1 MNEDQ
6 RDSYFSIIK
15 LFNVHVACIWG
26 KYFDLLLMSYHN
38 KDKLCFQAAY
48 LGALW
53 LSDRM
58 ESFDM
63 VNKVVVDV
71 DMVNKVV
78 VDMVNKVV
86 VDMVNKVVVDMVNK
100 VVVDMVNKVVDGL
113 EVDKVSTGCHTVSM
127 SICLILGSRFYFH
140 HISSIF

>member
-1 MNEDQ
+1 
-6 RDSYFSIIK
+6 
-15 LFNVHVACIWG
+15 
-26 KYFDLLLMSYHN
+26 N
-38 KDKLCFQAAY
+38 KVVV
-48 LGALW
+48 
-53 LSDRM
+53 
-58 ESFDM
+58 DM
-63 VNKVVVDV
+63 VNKVIV

-86 VDMVNKVVVDMVNK
+86 VDS
-100 VVVDMVNKVVDGL
+100 L

>member
-1 MNEDQ
+1 
-6 RDSYFSIIK
+6 
-15 LFNVHVACIWG
+15 
-26 KYFDLLLMSYHN
+26 MSYHN

-58 ESFDM
+58 ESF
-63 VNKVVVDV
+63 
-71 DMVNKVV
+71 
-78 VDMVNKVV
+78 DMVNKVV